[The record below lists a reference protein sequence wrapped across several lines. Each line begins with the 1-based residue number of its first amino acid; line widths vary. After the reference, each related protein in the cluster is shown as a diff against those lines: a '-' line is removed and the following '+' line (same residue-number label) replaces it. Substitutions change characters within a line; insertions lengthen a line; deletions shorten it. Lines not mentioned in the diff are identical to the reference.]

1 MPQGFLLSFI
11 RQRTL
16 SSIADAVARWL
27 GNQDP
32 ATLHARI
39 SACSDLA
46 DELAHALFATV
57 PAEKIEEYRTLIA
70 QHISL
75 FSESDIPDLFGRVLW
90 RLGREHRAV
99 LEANRSWCLD
109 QLKRVWNRLL
119 SEVLK
124 ETSGASR

>member
-1 MPQGFLLSFI
+1 VPQGFLLSFI
-11 RQRTL
+11 RQRAL

-32 ATLHARI
+32 ASLRARI
-39 SACSDLA
+39 STCSDLA
-46 DELAHALFATV
+46 DELAQALFATV
-57 PAEKIEEYRTLIA
+57 PAERIAEYRTLIA

-75 FSESDIPDLFGRVLW
+75 FSESDIPDLFARILW
-90 RLGREHRAV
+90 RLDREHRAI

-119 SEVLK
+119 SEVLR
-124 ETSGASR
+124 ETNGGSR